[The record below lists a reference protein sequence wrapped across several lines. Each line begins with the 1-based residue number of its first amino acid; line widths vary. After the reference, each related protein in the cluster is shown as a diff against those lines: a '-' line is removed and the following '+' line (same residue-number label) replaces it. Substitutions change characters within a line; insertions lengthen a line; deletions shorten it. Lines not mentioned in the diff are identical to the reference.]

1 MTLAIPP
8 ADRELLQGVIDMHL
22 HALPCLLDRP
32 FDEIDIAI
40 QARDAGF
47 RALVLKSIF
56 TSNADRVELIRK
68 CVPGIDLFGGVVFNH
83 TVGGLNPIA
92 MRAAMGFGAKVVWM
106 PTVHAANHINYF
118 GAATYPWVKH
128 QRLKTFAQAKVEPIR
143 LIDEHGKLHREVVEI
158 IELAAEAGIVIA
170 TGHIA
175 VDEIFALL
183 ARCREIGFDR
193 VVCTHVGWHATDW
206 SLDDMKRMAELGAIL
221 EFTINPCMPARQRSN
236 PADFA
241 KRILEVGAE
250 HCITSTDLGQLD
262 NAHPVEGYRMFLRI
276 LMDNG
281 LSDHDIDL
289 VARRN
294 PARLLDL
301 SEVTEHAAPKG
312 VEPRAIA
319 APSVAE

>member
-1 MTLAIPP
+1 MTLVIPP
-8 ADRELLQGVIDMHL
+8 ADRELMRGVIDMHL

-32 FDEIDIAI
+32 FDEIDVAI

-56 TSNADRVELIRK
+56 TGNADRVELVRK
-68 CVPGIDLFGGVVFNH
+68 SVPGIDLFGGVVFNH

-92 MRAAMGFGAKVVWM
+92 MRAAIGFGAKVVWM
-106 PTVHAANHINYF
+106 PTVHAANHIDYF
-118 GAATYPWVKH
+118 GVATYPWVKH
-128 QRLKTFAQAKVEPIR
+128 QRLRTFSKAEVTPIR
-143 LIDEHGKLHREVVEI
+143 LIDEHGKLRPEVLEI
-158 IELAAEAGIVIA
+158 IDLAADAGIVIA

-175 VDEIFALL
+175 ADEIFALL
-183 ARCREIGFDR
+183 SRCREIGHDK

-206 SLDDMKRMAELGAIL
+206 SLDDMKRMAELGATL
-221 EFTINPCMPARQRSN
+221 EFTINPCMPARQQAD

-250 HCITSTDLGQLD
+250 HCITATDLGQRD

-276 LMDNG
+276 LIDNG
-281 LSDHDIDL
+281 LGDRDIDL

-301 SEVTEHAAPKG
+301 SVSGTEAA
-312 VEPRAIA
+312 A
-319 APSVAE
+319 AELEARSLTAAGAE